1 MSGYLVYLAAENTL
15 FPVAFGIILYQW
27 ALIMQ
32 CKNRVINTL
41 PLSTLD
47 DSVRMMLWGT
57 GLSANYSPAISAAEC
72 CTVTVQEQQQQQP
85 LKKFYNIGC
94 PANNYLANPEAG
106 QDKAILNTSNKK
118 KRLKYN
124 YK

>member
-1 MSGYLVYLAAENTL
+1 
-15 FPVAFGIILYQW
+15 
-27 ALIMQ
+27 MQ

-41 PLSTLD
+41 TLSTLD
-47 DSVRMMLWGT
+47 VSVRMMLWGT
-57 GLSANYSPAISAAEC
+57 GLPANYSPAIRAGEC
-72 CTVTVQEQQQQQP
+72 CTVTVQEQQQP

-94 PANNYLANPEAG
+94 PANSYLANPEAG

>member
-1 MSGYLVYLAAENTL
+1 
-15 FPVAFGIILYQW
+15 
-27 ALIMQ
+27 MQ

-41 PLSTLD
+41 TLSTLD
-47 DSVRMMLWGT
+47 VSVRMMLWGT
-57 GLSANYSPAISAAEC
+57 GLSANYSPAISAGEC

-94 PANNYLANPEAG
+94 PANSYLANPEAG

-124 YK
+124 HK

>member
-27 ALIMQ
+27 TLIMQ

-41 PLSTLD
+41 TLSTLD

-57 GLSANYSPAISAAEC
+57 GLSANYSPARENAA
-72 CTVTVQEQQQQQP
+72 QS
-85 LKKFYNIGC
+85 LNK
-94 PANNYLANPEAG
+94 NNNNNNNNNNNL
-106 QDKAILNTSNKK
+106 
-118 KRLKYN
+118 
-124 YK
+124 